1 MDSILRRLASG
12 AAMILVLGIQ
22 DASAQTNEGPPGT
35 RFLVSPG
42 VGFGTG
48 GFHAYGKGESKP
60 GEYLI
65 GRVGLARNGRPFLV
79 AEGEFQLYAAP
90 YPKNP
95 DAPLDT
101 SHPLP
106 SGQGRDT
113 TTAPSSR
120 AVSLLAGVALYPA
133 ADFYVMPQVGIQIRN
148 WSDLAEPTISE
159 TGFAAGLI
167 AGYHLRFGPTFSMQP
182 EFVLRYASAT
192 GPGSPSFRGA
202 SFRLMA
208 SWLL

>member
-1 MDSILRRLASG
+1 MDSILRRLALGG
-12 AAMILVLGIQ
+12 AMALVFGIP
-22 DASAQTNEGPPGT
+22 AARAQTNDSPPGP
-35 RFLVSPG
+35 RFMVSPG

-65 GRVGLARNGRPFLV
+65 GRVGLARNGRPFV
-79 AEGEFQLYAAP
+79 VVEGEFQLYGAP

-95 DAPLDT
+95 DAPPDPT
-101 SHPLP
+101 RPAGS
-106 SGQGRDT
+106 RDT
-113 TTAPSSR
+113 TISPTSR
-120 AVSLLAGVALYPA
+120 AVSLLAGVALYPV
-133 ADFYVMPQVGIQIRN
+133 ADFYLMPQVGVQIRN
-148 WSDLAEPTISE
+148 WSDLAAPTISE

-167 AGYHLRFGPTFSMQP
+167 AGYHLRFGSTFSMQP